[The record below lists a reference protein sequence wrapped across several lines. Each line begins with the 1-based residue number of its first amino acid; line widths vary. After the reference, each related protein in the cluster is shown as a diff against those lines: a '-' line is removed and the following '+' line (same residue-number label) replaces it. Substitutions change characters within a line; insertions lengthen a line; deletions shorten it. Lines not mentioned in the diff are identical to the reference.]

1 MEPIVVSPEILN
13 RLLDPAD
20 PALQVKVLTDLLE
33 RPTDDAE
40 VVEARARIPDQPW
53 VKATLAAH
61 HGDGTWGRGFYHK
74 YDGTSWVLL
83 HLSEVG
89 APMGH
94 PAIQA
99 GVERLLAT
107 ASDPSEIKGYRGD
120 PYRDLGGGKHWKYPI
135 PCLIAHMA
143 LVLIRAGLSE
153 ETVTRGALNSCIHRF
168 GKGLGFGCF
177 VIDDSLLPACVM
189 TVPKV
194 LKAFLAIPEA
204 MRTTQDRVMIGNM
217 VEVLKRNGL
226 YQYVP
231 NASKEWGPWA
241 KQASAEERR
250 EAKPRWIAEGRLEPK
265 GPKPGWLR
273 FSFPHSYNSDLLE
286 VMLMVG
292 EADGGRDAVV
302 DHGLEMV
309 RSKRGKTG
317 MWKMV
322 GGLNGT
328 MHGKL
333 DQKGQESPWITYRA
347 LLAFKRFG
355 LLEPLA

>member
-1 MEPIVVSPEILN
+1 MDPIVPSAEVLA

-20 PALQVKVLTDLLE
+20 PALRTKVLTDLLG

-40 VVEARARIPDQPW
+40 VVAARDKVPEQPW
-53 VKATLAAH
+53 IKATLAAH

-74 YDGTSWVLL
+74 YDGTSWSML

-89 APMGH
+89 APMDH
-94 PAIQA
+94 PAIEA

-120 PYRDLGGGKHWKYPI
+120 AYRDLEGGAHWKYPI
-135 PCLIAHMA
+135 PCLMAHMA
-143 LVLIRAGLSE
+143 LVLTRAGLSE
-153 ETVTRGALNSCIHRF
+153 HEVTRSALQSCIHRF
-168 GKGLGFGCF
+168 GKGIGFGCF
-177 VIDDSLLPACVM
+177 VNDDSLLPACVM

-194 LKAFLAIPEA
+194 LKAFLAIPESK
-204 MRTTQDRVMIGNM
+204 RTTEDRVMIGNM

-226 YQYVP
+226 YRYVP
-231 NASKEWGPWA
+231 QASKEWGPWA
-241 KQASAEERR
+241 HKASAEERR

-292 EADGGRDAVV
+292 EADGSRDGVV
-302 DHGLEMV
+302 DHGLEVV
-309 RSKRGKTG
+309 RSKRSKDG

-322 GGLNGT
+322 GGLNGK
-328 MHGKL
+328 MHADL
-333 DQKGQESPWITYRA
+333 DK
-347 LLAFKRFG
+347 
-355 LLEPLA
+355 